1 MPQKAQDPDEI
12 FDVVDENDRVVATD
26 TRANVHAKKLFH
38 RAVHIFVF
46 RDNGDILV
54 QQRSFEKDTCPGLFS
69 TSCAGHVDSGESYE
83 AAAARELREELG
95 IALPATD
102 LVPLFSQR
110 PSAENGN
117 EFVRGYAVKNF
128 TGEITPNPAEII
140 RMVAFSPQQ
149 LQEEIE
155 KNPEK
160 FAPSFIFAWQD
171 FLATEAKNSHHQP
184 AEESPT
190 NPNLTT
196 KPNLTPNPNLTTKPR
211 HH

>member
-128 TGEITPNPAEII
+128 AGEITPNPAEII

-160 FAPSFIFAWQD
+160 FAPSFILAWQD
-171 FLATEAKNSHHQP
+171 FLATEAKNSRHQP
-184 AEESPT
+184 RS
-190 NPNLTT
+190 
-196 KPNLTPNPNLTTKPR
+196 